1 MKSVLFNKLNYM
13 LQVGKS
19 RMFIPDFSSKEYI
32 IFEDLAGLLDLET
45 NQRRSYIQLGQ
56 VKRAIQ
62 KDRGTIKY
70 TSKQAVVVLNKKGKV
85 VTTFARG
92 TKYTRKGKK

>member
-1 MKSVLFNKLNYM
+1 MKSVLFNKLNYT

-56 VKRAIQ
+56 VKE
-62 KDRGTIKY
+62 GY
-70 TSKQAVVVLNKKGKV
+70 TKRSWN
-85 VTTFARG
+85 
-92 TKYTRKGKK
+92 Y

>member
-1 MKSVLFNKLNYM
+1 M

-56 VKRAIQ
+56 VKE
-62 KDRGTIKY
+62 GY
-70 TSKQAVVVLNKKGKV
+70 TKRSWN
-85 VTTFARG
+85 
-92 TKYTRKGKK
+92 Y